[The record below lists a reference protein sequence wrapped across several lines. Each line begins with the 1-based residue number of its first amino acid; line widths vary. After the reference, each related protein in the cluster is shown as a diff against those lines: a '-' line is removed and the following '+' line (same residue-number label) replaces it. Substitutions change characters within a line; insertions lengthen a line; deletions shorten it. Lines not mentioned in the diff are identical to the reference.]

1 MTMNWFSRGNKTLS
15 FKWPAAKLWLFLAA
29 VMCRGMEPVGAKG
42 SLLCLVLLLY
52 FQFLLPHHHLEIW
65 SLHSAAD
72 GETWLNL
79 QMMLS
84 WTLTLENIC
93 TDSSPRRQ
101 IYKKKKLSTWCFRLH
116 SFIQHGCQSG
126 APTAATLSAVTLVYF
141 EASGGNWIHSAPHNT
156 ERAAGCWLNL
166 FRQEQRFLQEV
177 GERVWAARTSEH
189 MLVFAYFHLKRG
201 ESSPLQEFMTQLE
214 DSVDDGDRCCWIK
227 QKI

>member
-1 MTMNWFSRGNKTLS
+1 
-15 FKWPAAKLWLFLAA
+15 
-29 VMCRGMEPVGAKG
+29 MCRGMKPVGAKG

-52 FQFLLPHHHLEIW
+52 FQFLLPHHHLKIW

-72 GETWLNL
+72 GEMWLNL

-101 IYKKKKLSTWCFRLH
+101 IYKKKKLSTWCFRLD

-126 APTAATLSAVTLVYF
+126 APTAATLSAVTLFYF

-189 MLVFAYFHLKRG
+189 KLVFAYFHLKRG

>member
-1 MTMNWFSRGNKTLS
+1 MIVPGSS
-15 FKWPAAKLWLFLAA
+15 FVP
-29 VMCRGMEPVGAKG
+29 RGMEPVGGAKG

>member
-72 GETWLNL
+72 GEMWLSL

-126 APTAATLSAVTLVYF
+126 APTAATLSAVTLFYF

>member
-1 MTMNWFSRGNKTLS
+1 MIVPGSS
-15 FKWPAAKLWLFLAA
+15 FVP
-29 VMCRGMEPVGAKG
+29 RGMEPVGAKG

-52 FQFLLPHHHLEIW
+52 FQFLLPHHHLETW

-72 GETWLNL
+72 HEMWLNL

-84 WTLTLENIC
+84 WTLTLENIS

-101 IYKKKKLSTWCFRLH
+101 IYKKKKLSTWCFRLD

-126 APTAATLSAVTLVYF
+126 APTAATLSAVTLFYF

-177 GERVWAARTSEH
+177 GGNECGQREPLNTCWFLHIFIWNEGN
-189 MLVFAYFHLKRG
+189 HLRFR
-201 ESSPLQEFMTQLE
+201 SLWLS
-214 DSVDDGDRCCWIK
+214 
-227 QKI
+227 

>member
-1 MTMNWFSRGNKTLS
+1 MIVPGSS
-15 FKWPAAKLWLFLAA
+15 FVP
-29 VMCRGMEPVGAKG
+29 RGMEPVGGAKG

-72 GETWLNL
+72 GEMWLSL

-101 IYKKKKLSTWCFRLH
+101 IYKKKKLSTRCFRLH

-126 APTAATLSAVTLVYF
+126 APTAATLSAVTLFYF